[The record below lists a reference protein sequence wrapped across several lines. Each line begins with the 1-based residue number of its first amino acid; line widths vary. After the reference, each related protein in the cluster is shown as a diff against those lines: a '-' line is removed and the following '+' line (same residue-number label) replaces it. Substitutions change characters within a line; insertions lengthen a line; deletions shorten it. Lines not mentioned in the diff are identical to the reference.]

1 MAWISLHYARVK
13 EYRKIPLIHPGRIY
27 GQRTYLMGLHSGRRG
42 LIFGRK
48 NTSNC
53 NLLNIIFFFQYKTRI
68 LIFFTSCKM
77 WNMLKVN
84 NKDTR
89 IRKVDDKVKNTDT
102 VDVVLCLFI
111 VNFEHISFL
120 VIVLL
125 LLTLTSS
132 LLSGVVVRC
141 CCSLFWRFVHAGN
154 KLGKVSTY
162 GETR

>member
-13 EYRKIPLIHPGRIY
+13 EYRKIPLIHSGRIY

-89 IRKVDDKVKNTDT
+89 IRKVDDKVKNKET

-111 VNFEHISFL
+111 VNFEHISLL

-125 LLTLTSS
+125 LLTWTSS
-132 LLSGVVVRC
+132 LPAGVIVC
-141 CCSLFWRFVHAGN
+141 FCCSLFWRFVHAGN
-154 KLGKVSTY
+154 KLGQVSTY